1 MLNKDL
7 EKRQKLVKAYNVKKR
22 QPEDS
27 AAAFFHTIMRYQ
39 MMIIRNQMM
48 VIRNQMMVIRNQMM
62 VIQMPS
68 P

>member
-7 EKRQKLVKAYNVKKR
+7 EKKDKLVKAYNVK
-22 QPEDS
+22 E
-27 AAAFFHTIMRYQ
+27 AATGRFGCRFFFHTVMRYQ

-48 VIRNQMMVIRNQMM
+48 VIRNQIM

>member
-7 EKRQKLVKAYNVKKR
+7 EKRQKLVKAYKCKGSGNRKIR
-22 QPEDS
+22 LPL
-27 AAAFFHTIMRYQ
+27 FFHTVMRYQ

-48 VIRNQMMVIRNQMM
+48 VI
-62 VIQMPS
+62 QMPS

>member
-7 EKRQKLVKAYNVKKR
+7 EKRQKLVKAYKCKGSGNRKIR
-22 QPEDS
+22 LPL
-27 AAAFFHTIMRYQ
+27 FFHTVMRYQ

-48 VIRNQMMVIRNQMM
+48 VIRNQMMVI
-62 VIQMPS
+62 QMPS

>member
-39 MMIIRNQMM
+39 MIIIRYQMM
-48 VIRNQMMVIRNQMM
+48 IIRNQMM